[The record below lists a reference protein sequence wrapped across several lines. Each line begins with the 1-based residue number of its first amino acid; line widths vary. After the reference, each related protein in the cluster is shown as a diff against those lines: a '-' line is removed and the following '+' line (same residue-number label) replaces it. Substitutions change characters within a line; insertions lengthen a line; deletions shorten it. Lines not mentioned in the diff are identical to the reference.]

1 MPFCIGLLIDYN
13 PFIYASVAEQIRQH
27 PSKVSH
33 AGAIP
38 AGRIAHFT
46 LSSLYKVLIMGKR
59 KQARAARRLAIKMAG
74 YASGQNNK
82 SLTKFNKPGSMKYH
96 C

>member
-1 MPFCIGLLIDYN
+1 
-13 PFIYASVAEQIRQH
+13 
-27 PSKVSH
+27 
-33 AGAIP
+33 
-38 AGRIAHFT
+38 
-46 LSSLYKVLIMGKR
+46 MGKR

-74 YASGQNNK
+74 YESGQNNK